1 MGTQKNERLI
11 CRRTQ
16 MGFTQLKLAKKLQE
30 MGENCEQ
37 AEICKY
43 ENGTINPRMS
53 RAKKIAALLQ
63 CSVEDIF

>member
-1 MGTQKNERLI
+1 MERNERLI

-30 MGENCEQ
+30 LGEKCEQ
-37 AEICKY
+37 EEICKY
-43 ENGTINPRMS
+43 ENGTISPRMN
-53 RAKKIAALLQ
+53 RAKKIAKLLN